1 MPKAST
7 AVDTLPASSRKALKD
22 LGADL
27 GLARLRRKESL
38 KNWAQRMNVSVPT
51 LMRMEKGD
59 PSVGVGVYATALWLI
74 GRTGAFAALANPQD
88 DLGALQLDIR
98 QATERHAR
106 PVRRK
111 VEEAPA

>member
-1 MPKAST
+1 MPKASI

-38 KNWAQRMNVSVPT
+38 KNWSQRMNVSIPT

-59 PSVGVGVYATALWLI
+59 PSVGIGVYATGLWLI
-74 GRTGAFAALANPQD
+74 GRIGALAALANPQD
-88 DLGALQLDIR
+88 DLGALQIDIQ
-98 QATERHAR
+98 QAVQRNAR
-106 PVRRK
+106 PANRK
-111 VEEAPA
+111 VAEIP